1 VLGRITIDAVR
12 PATPSG
18 EFPAKAVVDEQFTVS
33 ADIFRDG
40 HDLLRARVRWRC
52 VGKGKWHTA
61 PMRDVGNDRWEG
73 SVTPAA
79 VGRHDV
85 VIEAWRDRFATWRHD
100 VEIKAAAG
108 DDVEIELEEGAR
120 ILEGLA
126 AGVGARQ
133 RRRVLDAVAGL
144 RRTSC
149 SLHVRLNAGLDDRVA
164 GLVAGVPD
172 ADLTERHLPLW
183 VDRPRALFGAWYEL
197 FPRSEGGFAGAM
209 KRLGAVA
216 DMGFDVVYLPPIH
229 PIGVTERKGPG
240 NTLGAGPDD
249 PGSPWAIGSR
259 EGGHTAIAPELGTLD
274 DFRAFCAE
282 AADLGLEVALDYA
295 LQCSP
300 DHPWVHDH
308 PEWFWRRPD
317 GSVRYAENPPK
328 KYQDIYPINFWPERE
343 SDRKALWAACRD
355 VLRYWIDH
363 GIRIFRVDNPHTK
376 PMAFWAWLIERIQR
390 DHPDVIFLSEAF
402 TRPKV
407 MAKLAEVGFTQSYTY
422 FTWRN
427 EAWELRDYVNELA
440 YGPGADYMR
449 PSFWTNTPDILSG
462 PLRHGP
468 PAAFRLRFVLAAT
481 LVPSYGMY
489 SGYELYENE
498 PASDANEE
506 YLHSEKYE
514 IRRRDWGRDDSLAP
528 FIARVNDIRRR
539 HAAFR
544 WLKNVRFHGT
554 SNDRFLVWS
563 KGRLDDGSV
572 GDLVLVVVNLD
583 PHHAHETTLDLDLG
597 AMGLAWQGPYSAT
610 DELTGDTYAWDGPRP
625 YVRLDPWQG
634 QVAHILSLRA

>member
-1 VLGRITIDAVR
+1 MLGRITIDAVR

-18 EFPAKAVVDEQFTVS
+18 EFPAKAVVDEQIAVS

-52 VGKGKWHTA
+52 PGRGKWRTA

-73 SVTPAA
+73 SVTPAD

-120 ILEGLA
+120 ILEALA

-164 GLVAGVPD
+164 GLVAEVPD
-172 ADLTERHLPLW
+172 ADVTERHMPLW
-183 VDRPRALFGAWYEL
+183 VDRPRALYGAWYEL
-197 FPRSEGGFAGAM
+197 FPRSEGGLAGAT
-209 KRLGAVA
+209 KRLRAVA

-229 PIGVTERKGPG
+229 PIGVTERKGPD

-249 PGSPWAIGSR
+249 PGSPWAIGSH

-274 DFRAFCAE
+274 DFQAFCAE
-282 AADLGLEVALDYA
+282 AADVGLEVALDYA

-343 SDRKALWAACRD
+343 ADRKALWAACRD

-376 PMAFWAWLIERIQR
+376 PMAFWAWLIEGIQR

-440 YGPGADYMR
+440 YGPAADYMR

-528 FIARVNDIRRR
+528 FITRVNDIRRR
-539 HAAFR
+539 HPAFR

-563 KGRLDDGSV
+563 KGRLDDG
-572 GDLVLVVVNLD
+572 DLALVVVNLD
-583 PHHAHETTLDLDLG
+583 PHGAQESILDLDLG
-597 AMGLAWQGPYSAT
+597 AMGLPWQGPYSAT
-610 DELTGDTYAWDGPRP
+610 DELTGETYTWDGPGP

-634 QVAHILSLRA
+634 RVAHILSLRA

>member
-1 VLGRITIDAVR
+1 
-12 PATPSG
+12 
-18 EFPAKAVVDEQFTVS
+18 
-33 ADIFRDG
+33 
-40 HDLLRARVRWRC
+40 
-52 VGKGKWHTA
+52 
-61 PMRDVGNDRWEG
+61 
-73 SVTPAA
+73 
-79 VGRHDV
+79 
-85 VIEAWRDRFATWRHD
+85 
-100 VEIKAAAG
+100 
-108 DDVEIELEEGAR
+108 
-120 ILEGLA
+120 
-126 AGVGARQ
+126 
-133 RRRVLDAVAGL
+133 
-144 RRTSC
+144 
-149 SLHVRLNAGLDDRVA
+149 
-164 GLVAGVPD
+164 
-172 ADLTERHLPLW
+172 
-183 VDRPRALFGAWYEL
+183 
-197 FPRSEGGFAGAM
+197 
-209 KRLGAVA
+209 
-216 DMGFDVVYLPPIH
+216 
-229 PIGVTERKGPG
+229 
-240 NTLGAGPDD
+240 
-249 PGSPWAIGSR
+249 
-259 EGGHTAIAPELGTLD
+259 
-274 DFRAFCAE
+274 
-282 AADLGLEVALDYA
+282 
-295 LQCSP
+295 
-300 DHPWVHDH
+300 
-308 PEWFWRRPD
+308 
-317 GSVRYAENPPK
+317 
-328 KYQDIYPINFWPERE
+328 
-343 SDRKALWAACRD
+343 
-355 VLRYWIDH
+355 
-363 GIRIFRVDNPHTK
+363 
-376 PMAFWAWLIERIQR
+376 
-390 DHPDVIFLSEAF
+390 
-402 TRPKV
+402 

-597 AMGLAWQGPYSAT
+597 AMGLPWQGPYSAT

>member
-1 VLGRITIDAVR
+1 MLGRITIDAVR

-18 EFPAKAVVDEQFTVS
+18 EFPAKAVVDEQIAVS

-52 VGKGKWHTA
+52 PGRGKWRTA

-120 ILEGLA
+120 ILEALA

-164 GLVAGVPD
+164 GLVAEVPD
-172 ADLTERHLPLW
+172 ADVTERHVPLW
-183 VDRPRALFGAWYEL
+183 VDRPRALYGAWYEL
-197 FPRSEGGFAGAM
+197 FPRSEGGFAGAT
-209 KRLGAVA
+209 KRLRAVA

-229 PIGVTERKGPG
+229 PIGVTERKGPD

-249 PGSPWAIGSR
+249 PGSPWAIGSH

-274 DFRAFCAE
+274 DFQAFCAE
-282 AADLGLEVALDYA
+282 AADVGLEVALDYA

-376 PMAFWAWLIERIQR
+376 PMAFWAWLIEGIQR

-440 YGPGADYMR
+440 YGPAADYMR

-528 FIARVNDIRRR
+528 FITRVNDIRRR
-539 HAAFR
+539 HPAFR

-563 KGRLDDGSV
+563 KGRLDDG
-572 GDLVLVVVNLD
+572 DLALVVVNLD
-583 PHHAHETTLDLDLG
+583 PHGAQESILDLDLG
-597 AMGLAWQGPYSAT
+597 AMGLPWQGPYSAT
-610 DELTGDTYAWDGPRP
+610 DELTGETYTWDGPGP
-625 YVRLDPWQG
+625 YVR
-634 QVAHILSLRA
+634 